1 MACPSFVADNLET
14 LEEIG
19 DRGQETFI
27 KAGGNKLT
35 LVPCLNDRP
44 DWVTGLGELLI
55 DHSNDDAIEVT
66 SA

>member
-27 KAGGNKLT
+27 KAGGNNLT

-44 DWVTGLGELLI
+44 GWVTGLDELLI